1 MLVLLWI
8 LLLNSFSVVDLL
20 MGVVLG
26 VLISHLTSQFWP
38 ERPPIKSLGKAF
50 SYLGL
55 VAWDVVVANIRVLRA
70 SSCSGADSLDV
81 RWVVLPLELRSPE
94 AISVLAGTITMTP
107 GTVSCDLSAD
117 GRSLL
122 VHCLDATPGRGP
134 RHEGP
139 LRGPPQG
146 DLPVIAWRYRLLR
159 ALARRAAQPVAP
171 AARGRSLMDRVLAV
185 DTMVINIIA
194 LIILFGIQQRTRSSS
209 RPRCCSRCSASSPQS
224 PTAASMR
231 GDVIE

>member
-1 MLVLLWI
+1 PTNDTRSRLERWLPHPWLTLVLVLLWI
-8 LLLNSFSVVDLL
+8 LLLNSFSVGGLL

-55 VAWDVVVANIRVLRA
+55 VAWDVVVANMQVTRIILFRR
-70 SSCSGADSLDV
+70 ADSLDV

-122 VHCLDATPGRGP
+122 VHCLDAPDAEDAVRAMK
-134 RHEGP
+134 
-139 LRGPPQG
+139 
-146 DLPVIAWRYRLLR
+146 DRYEARLKEIF
-159 ALARRAAQPVAP
+159 P
-171 AARGRSLMDRVLAV
+171 
-185 DTMVINIIA
+185 
-194 LIILFGIQQRTRSSS
+194 
-209 RPRCCSRCSASSPQS
+209 
-224 PTAASMR
+224 
-231 GDVIE
+231 

>member
-1 MLVLLWI
+1 MGARQDKPDQRSFGERWLPHPWLTLVLVLLWI
-8 LLLNSFSVVDLL
+8 LLLNSYSVGGLL

-55 VAWDVVVANIRVLRA
+55 VAWDVVVANMQVTRIILFRR
-70 SSCSGADSLDV
+70 ADSLDV

-122 VHCLDATPGRGP
+122 VHCLDAPDAEDAVRAMK
-134 RHEGP
+134 
-139 LRGPPQG
+139 
-146 DLPVIAWRYRLLR
+146 DRYEARLKEIF
-159 ALARRAAQPVAP
+159 P
-171 AARGRSLMDRVLAV
+171 
-185 DTMVINIIA
+185 
-194 LIILFGIQQRTRSSS
+194 
-209 RPRCCSRCSASSPQS
+209 
-224 PTAASMR
+224 
-231 GDVIE
+231 

>member
-1 MLVLLWI
+1 MAGRQPSNDTRSRFERWLPHPWLTLVLVLLWI
-8 LLLNSFSVVDLL
+8 LLLNSFSVGGLL

-55 VAWDVVVANIRVLRA
+55 VAWDVVVANMQVTRIILFRR
-70 SSCSGADSLDV
+70 ADSLDV

-122 VHCLDATPGRGP
+122 VHCLDAPDAEEAVRAMK
-134 RHEGP
+134 
-139 LRGPPQG
+139 
-146 DLPVIAWRYRLLR
+146 DRYEARL
-159 ALARRAAQPVAP
+159 
-171 AARGRSLMDRVLAV
+171 
-185 DTMVINIIA
+185 
-194 LIILFGIQQRTRSSS
+194 
-209 RPRCCSRCSASSPQS
+209 
-224 PTAASMR
+224 
-231 GDVIE
+231 